1 MSGSRIHLCHTL
13 PDAPAGQTVLA
24 HGGPCSG
31 IFVQVFGRKRLVT
44 GGFHKLRPRGA
55 GTQRHSPPKSTLSS
69 APLLAR
75 GCWCQA
81 MLSALLS
88 DRCTTSPR
96 STPPTCR
103 CPSPPLSQNE
113 INDVLTSTPILPFQ
127 ETSHPLPPQVA
138 PAWKAGAAIPLRS
151 GGLGLG
157 AFVCQGIVQGG
168 QGWIKYPP
176 GIHGYPPD
184 IRLGISTFTADQQDV
199 HTGRS
204 TRDLALSIAGKSWI
218 FPCVPP
224 KKFY

>member
-13 PDAPAGQTVLA
+13 PDAPAGQAVLA

-31 IFVQVFGRKRLVT
+31 IFVQVFGRKRLVM

-81 MLSALLS
+81 MSSALLS
-88 DRCTTSPR
+88 DRYTTSPR
-96 STPPTCR
+96 PAPPTCR
-103 CPSPPLSQNE
+103 CPSPSLSQNE

-138 PAWKAGAAIPLRS
+138 PAWKAGTAIPLRP

-157 AFVCQGIVQGG
+157 AFVC
-168 QGWIKYPP
+168 PP
-176 GIHGYPPD
+176 KS
-184 IRLGISTFTADQQDV
+184 ST
-199 HTGRS
+199 GPE
-204 TRDLALSIAGKSWI
+204 IAGDAYMFEVYRVI
-218 FPCVPP
+218 PP
-224 KKFY
+224 SFQPILKAFTGSPHNYLTAL